1 MNRLYPADI
10 IAILLILGYLI
21 LSFLGRTNDLNAT
34 ILVIVGFYFGREH
47 LKDGKDS

>member
-1 MNRLYPADI
+1 MMKFQPADLV
-10 IAILLILGYLI
+10 ALLLILGYLG

-47 LKDGKDS
+47 LKEPQK